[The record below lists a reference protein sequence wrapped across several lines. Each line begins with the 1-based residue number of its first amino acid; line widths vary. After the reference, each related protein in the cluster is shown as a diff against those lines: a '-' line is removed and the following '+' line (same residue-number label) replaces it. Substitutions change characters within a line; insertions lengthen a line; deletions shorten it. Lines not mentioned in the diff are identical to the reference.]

1 MNVDDLACRELV
13 EGITDLLDGRLSPVE
28 HAAVRKHLE
37 ECPGYAAAIDQFQR
51 TIEVLGRLAERDVQE
66 LDPAVADALLEAF
79 RRRPG

>member
-1 MNVDDLACRELV
+1 VNVDDLACRELV

-28 HAAVRKHLE
+28 QAAVRAHLE
-37 ECPGYAAAIDQFQR
+37 ECPGCAAAIDQFQR
-51 TIEVLGRLAERDVQE
+51 TIEVLGRLAERDVRE